1 MTKIKRALSLALSSA
16 MLLGMMVTG
25 SGAAFHDEDKIV
37 NKEAA
42 AITAGLGLFAGT
54 TEGNFDPTGNVTRA
68 QMAAVISKM
77 IYGSDVNADSFKGA
91 GKFNDTADFE
101 SGWAEGYINL
111 CVNLGV
117 VAGYGDGTFRPGNAV
132 TTAEAATMLINAL
145 KIDAGKGIWPM
156 TVMAAAETAKIFEGL
171 DPKPATNSALIRDEL
186 AVMTLNALNYSA
198 EGKNVY
204 KVGDKKF
211 NEAIDAYIYANAVGG
226 TVEVLAG
233 EDSLATSTFGMV
245 ATSGVV
251 TGNQAT
257 GLEYT
262 ELDGHL
268 HLDLETGLDVIG
280 HYVTAYYAEEYQSE
294 DEPGKAY
301 CVYDEAKYVVVDRP
315 EVDTKKEYIAFF
327 GKATPVYAG
336 SDVELYT
343 MDGKHNVTEG
353 LDLTGIYDETKWQ
366 AAEGTYV
373 IFEGKIVGYH
383 APEDL
388 AVSKVNKV
396 TATAGKESITL
407 AAPFGLLSNTKEDD
421 RVVEYEG
428 IAKGDIVIVKNA
440 QDSVY
445 TLEQPQVIRGRIS
458 RISAN
463 EYGQTVITVD
473 GKQYVA
479 AGLDVAVAGLS
490 ANTDGSFNFNI
501 DREIYVYGDK
511 YLGWKNAASEAD
523 VSDVVFVLG
532 AYSVSSTD
540 AYGND
545 VTSTYA
551 QGIDMQGKEQS
562 ILIGIDYA
570 VNNAPG
576 YNGAIK
582 DLGVAELE
590 EGYYTFKLS
599 DDKDEKKANIMVGE
613 GLSDSY
619 DEEESSIYVGSVSNK
634 DFDSKTTNVRTN
646 GNELAFITENT
657 KFIIAEGALGDS
669 LDIAVMTGS
678 IRMDNVTA
686 PVVLARD
693 ANGNVT
699 LEVMVIGVDT
709 LGVMAEDYIYVSQA
723 QKDAVANIGN
733 GQLEYQV
740 YFAKDNKVDTI
751 VVESLIPAAGFY
763 TYTYD
768 ANDKI
773 YDLDPAEADNAIVY
787 TDEEF
792 VSQFKGSLV
801 STNIHGLNAADARIF
816 DARADKVIAESD
828 IPVIESLADMT
839 DAVLA
844 DHVVI
849 FSALVDEDDNVTTII
864 ITAVEEANA

>member
-1 MTKIKRALSLALSSA
+1 MKNLKRALSLTLTSV
-16 MLLGMMVTG
+16 MLLGMMVVS

-54 TEGNFDPTGNVTRA
+54 TEGNFDPTGTVTRA

-91 GKFNDTADFE
+91 GKFSDIADFE

-145 KIDAGKGIWPM
+145 KIDAGQGIWPM
-156 TVMAAAETAKIFEGL
+156 TVMAAAETAKIFEDL
-171 DPKPATNSALIRDEL
+171 DPKPATNSALTRDEL
-186 AVMTLNALNYSA
+186 SVMTLNSLYYSA
-198 EGKNVY
+198 QGKNIY

-211 NEAIDAYIYANAVGG
+211 NEAIDAYIYANSVGG

-233 EDSLATSTFGMV
+233 EDSLATSTFEMI
-245 ATSGVV
+245 ATPGVI

-262 ELDGHL
+262 EIDGKL
-268 HLDLETGLDVIG
+268 HLDLETGLDMLG
-280 HYVTAYYAEEYQSE
+280 HYVTAYYAKEFQSE
-294 DEPGKAY
+294 NEPGKAY
-301 CVYDEAKYVVVDRP
+301 CVYDEAKYVVVDEP
-315 EVDTKKEYIAFF
+315 EVNTKKEYISFF
-327 GKATPVYAG
+327 GKSTPVY
-336 SDVELYT
+336 SDSDIERYT
-343 MDGKHNVTEG
+343 MDGKHKVTEG
-353 LDLTGIYDETKWQ
+353 LDLTGIYDESKWQ

-373 IFEGKIVGYH
+373 VLDGKIIAYH
-383 APEDL
+383 EPQIVT
-388 AVSKVNKV
+388 VSKVNKV
-396 TATAGKESITL
+396 TTTAGKESITL
-407 AAPFGLLSNTKEDD
+407 AAPYGLLSNAQEDD

-428 IAKGDIVIVKNA
+428 IAKGDIVLVKNA
-440 QDSVY
+440 QDAVY
-445 TLEQPQVIRGRIS
+445 TLEKPQRLRGKIS

-490 ANTDGSFNFNI
+490 ASTDGNFNFNI

-511 YLGWKNAASEAD
+511 YLGWKTAGTEAD

-532 AYSVSSTD
+532 TYSVDNVDS
-540 AYGND
+540 YGNE
-545 VTSTYA
+545 VTSIYA

-562 ILIGIDYA
+562 ILVGIDYA
-570 VNNAPG
+570 VNNSPG

-582 DLGVAELE
+582 DLGVADLD

-599 DDKDEKKANIMVGE
+599 DDKDEKKANIMAADGVA
-613 GLSDSY
+613 DSY
-619 DEEESSIYVGSVSNK
+619 DEEEPSIYVGSVSNK
-634 DFDSKTTNVRTN
+634 NFDSKTTSVRTA

-657 KFIIAEGALGDS
+657 KFIIAEGTLGDH

-678 IRMDNVTA
+678 IRMDNVSA

-751 VVESLIPAAGFY
+751 VVESVISSAGFY

-768 ANDKI
+768 ANDKV
-773 YDLDPAEADNAIVY
+773 YDLDLAEADNDVVFA
-787 TDEEF
+787 DEEF

-801 STNIHGLNAADARIF
+801 STNIHGLNAADAKIF
-816 DARADKVIAESD
+816 DARADKVIADSD
-828 IPVIESLADMT
+828 IPAIESLTDMT

-844 DHVVI
+844 DHVVT
-849 FSALVDEDDNVTTII
+849 FSALVDEDDKVTTII
-864 ITAVEEANA
+864 ITAVEEAKS

>member
-211 NEAIDAYIYANAVGG
+211 NEAIDAYIYANSVGG

-233 EDSLATSTFGMV
+233 EDSLATSTFEMI
-245 ATSGVV
+245 ATPGVI

-262 ELDGHL
+262 EIDGKL
-268 HLDLETGLDVIG
+268 HLDLETGLDMLG
-280 HYVTAYYAEEYQSE
+280 HYVTAYYAKEFQSE
-294 DEPGKAY
+294 NEPGKAY
-301 CVYDEAKYVVVDRP
+301 CVYDEAKYVVVDEP
-315 EVDTKKEYIAFF
+315 EVNTKKEYINFF
-327 GKATPVYAG
+327 GKSTPVYSG
-336 SDVELYT
+336 SDIKLYA
-343 MDGKHNVTEG
+343 MDGKHKVTEG

-396 TATAGKESITL
+396 TVTAGKESITL

-440 QDSVY
+440 QDAVY
-445 TLEQPQVIRGRIS
+445 TLEKPQMIRGKIS

-463 EYGQTVITVD
+463 EYGQSVITVD

-511 YLGWKNAASEAD
+511 YLGWKNASSEAD

-532 AYSVSSTD
+532 DYSVDNMDS
-540 AYGND
+540 YGNE
-545 VTSTYA
+545 VTSIYA

-582 DLGVAELE
+582 DLGVAELD

-599 DDKDEKKANIMVGE
+599 DDKDAKKANIMEAE
-613 GLSDSY
+613 GVADSY
-619 DEEESSIYVGSVSNK
+619 NADEPSIYVNSVANK
-634 DFDSKTTNVRTN
+634 NFDSKTTSVRTA

-657 KFIIAEGALGDS
+657 KFIIAEGSLGDS

-709 LGVMAEDYIYVSQA
+709 LGIMAEDYIYVSQA

-751 VVESLIPAAGFY
+751 VVESPISAAGFY

-773 YDLDPAEADNAIVY
+773 YDLDRAEADNDIVFAG
-787 TDEEF
+787 EKF

-801 STNIHGLNAADARIF
+801 STNIHGLNAADAKIF
-816 DARADKVIAESD
+816 DARADKVIADSD
-828 IPVIESLADMT
+828 IPAIESLSDMT

-844 DHVVI
+844 DHAVT

-864 ITAVEEANA
+864 ITAVEEVKP